1 MATQPPAASFAR
13 VQYPP
18 PEGPSM
24 TTTSTPN
31 TAETP
36 ADLPELYTVTITWT
50 MSTGQT
56 YTSVE
61 TRDAEELRKT
71 REMARG
77 MGRDYLTRMIRTGD
91 GDVYLNPNHIVSTT
105 IHVADYWPQSSPSDS
120 GSES

>member
-1 MATQPPAASFAR
+1 MSTTNT
-13 VQYPP
+13 
-18 PEGPSM
+18 PEMFGDL
-24 TTTSTPN
+24 TP
-31 TAETP
+31 
-36 ADLPELYTVTITWT
+36 DLPELYTVTITWT

-77 MGRDYLTRMIRTGD
+77 MGRDYLTRVIRTGD

-105 IHVADYWPQSSPSDS
+105 IHVADYWPQSSTSDS